1 MSREVTITM
10 NAQITTIMKFNEAEY
25 DRAMEYVDKVGGLDA
40 WKKGLAGELDELI
53 KTELPADD
61 VIVSDVKWFERDIED
76 KEVADEDPAES
87 L

>member
-10 NAQITTIMKFNEAEY
+10 NVQITTIEQFDDAGFQKAKHY
-25 DRAMEYVDKVGGLDA
+25 IDSVGGLEA
-40 WKKGLAGELDELI
+40 WKQGVARETSEMI

>member
-25 DRAMEYVDKVGGLDA
+25 DRAMEYVDKVGGLEA
-40 WKKGLAGELDELI
+40 WKQGVAKETSEMI
-53 KTELPADD
+53 KDELPADD
-61 VIVSDVKWFERDIED
+61 VVVSDIKWFEMEVED
-76 KEVADEDPAES
+76 TDEDSEES

>member
-25 DRAMEYVDKVGGLDA
+25 ERAMEYIDKVGGLDA

-53 KTELPADD
+53 NTELPADD
-61 VIVSDVKWFERDIED
+61 VVVSDIKWFEMEVED
-76 KEVADEDPAES
+76 TDEDSEES

>member
-25 DRAMEYVDKVGGLDA
+25 DRAMEYMDKVGGLEA
-40 WKKGLAGELDELI
+40 WKQGVAKETSEMI
-53 KTELPADD
+53 KDELPADD
-61 VIVSDVKWFERDIED
+61 VIVSDIKWFEMEVED
-76 KEVADEDPAES
+76 TDEDSEES

>member
-40 WKKGLAGELDELI
+40 WKKGLADEIDDLI

-61 VIVSDVKWFERDIED
+61 VVVSDIKWFEMEVED
-76 KEVADEDPAES
+76 TDEDSEES

>member
-40 WKKGLAGELDELI
+40 WKNGVAEELVDMI

-61 VIVSDVKWFERDIED
+61 VIVSDIKWFEMEVED
-76 KEVADEDPAES
+76 TDEDSEES
-87 L
+87 M

>member
-1 MSREVTITM
+1 M
-10 NAQITTIMKFNEAEY
+10 NAQITTIMKFNEDEY

-40 WKKGLAGELDELI
+40 WKKGLAGELDDLI

-61 VIVSDVKWFERDIED
+61 VVVSDIKWFEMEVED
-76 KEVADEDPAES
+76 TDEDSEES

>member
-25 DRAMEYVDKVGGLDA
+25 DRAMEYVDKVGGLEA
-40 WKKGLAGELDELI
+40 WKQGVANETSEMI
-53 KTELPADD
+53 KDELPADD
-61 VIVSDVKWFERDIED
+61 VVVSDIKWFEMEVED
-76 KEVADEDPAES
+76 TDEDSEES

>member
-25 DRAMEYVDKVGGLDA
+25 DRAMEYMDKVGGLEA
-40 WKKGLAGELDELI
+40 WKQGVAKETSEMI

-61 VIVSDVKWFERDIED
+61 VVVSDIKWFEMEVED
-76 KEVADEDPAES
+76 TDEDSEES

>member
-25 DRAMEYVDKVGGLDA
+25 DRAMEYVDKVGGLEA
-40 WKKGLAGELDELI
+40 WKQGVAKETSEMI
-53 KTELPADD
+53 KDELPADD
-61 VIVSDVKWFERDIED
+61 VIVSDIKWFEMEVED
-76 KEVADEDPAES
+76 TDEDSEES

>member
-40 WKKGLAGELDELI
+40 WKKGVAKETSEMI
-53 KTELPADD
+53 KDELPADD
-61 VIVSDVKWFERDIED
+61 VIVSDIKWFEMEVED
-76 KEVADEDPAES
+76 TDEDSEES

>member
-25 DRAMEYVDKVGGLDA
+25 NRAMEYVDKVGGLEA
-40 WKKGLAGELDELI
+40 WKQGVAKETSEMI
-53 KTELPADD
+53 KDELPADD
-61 VIVSDVKWFERDIED
+61 VIVSDIKWFEMEVED
-76 KEVADEDPAES
+76 TDEDSEES

>member
-25 DRAMEYVDKVGGLDA
+25 DRAMGYVDKVGGLEA
-40 WKKGLAGELDELI
+40 WKQGVAKETSEMI
-53 KTELPADD
+53 KDELPADD
-61 VIVSDVKWFERDIED
+61 VIVSDIKWFEMEVED
-76 KEVADEDPAES
+76 TDEDSEES

>member
-10 NAQITTIMKFNEAEY
+10 NAQITTVMKFNEAEY
-25 DRAMEYVDKVGGLDA
+25 DRAMEDMNKVGGLEA
-40 WKKGLAGELDELI
+40 WKHGVARETSEMI

-61 VIVSDVKWFERDIED
+61 VVVSDIKWFEMEVED
-76 KEVADEDPAES
+76 TDEDSEES

>member
-40 WKKGLAGELDELI
+40 WKKGLAEELVDMI

-61 VIVSDVKWFERDIED
+61 VVVSDIKWFEMEVED
-76 KEVADEDPAES
+76 TDEDSEES

>member
-1 MSREVTITM
+1 MSKEITITM
-10 NAQITTIMKFNEAEY
+10 NAQITTIVSLNDVEAKRADEY
-25 DRAMEYVDKVGGLDA
+25 IERVGGLEA
-40 WKKGLAGELDELI
+40 WKVGVAEEVVDLI

-76 KEVADEDPAES
+76 KEVADEYPAES